1 MYAINTRKYITKKY
15 SIAKTSNNNKWSELN
30 SEKGLSDEE
39 KLAFKEAFTLFD
51 KGTFLNL

>member
-1 MYAINTRKYITKKY
+1 MYAINRRKYITKKY

-39 KLAFKEAFTLFD
+39 KLREKCMD
-51 KGTFLNL
+51 